1 MKPSFKHYQKE
12 VEFAL
17 ESIRL
22 AAGVVK
28 SVRAQMVQAAFTKQ
42 DESPV
47 TIADFAAQAVVAKFL
62 KDQFPKDPLV
72 GEENAS
78 ELRKEEGGNTV
89 QRIGQFL
96 EPVLGRQSA
105 ETIFD
110 WIDHGSQEP
119 AERFWTMD
127 PIDGTKGF
135 IRGDQYAVALALIEK
150 GDIKVSVMA
159 CPNLTGGNTPDVG
172 GPGTL
177 ACAVRGEG
185 TWVTDLNGKGE
196 WKQLRASK
204 HTAGN
209 EAIILRSFEKKHTD
223 SPRMIEFANLL
234 GLVHPPVLMDSLAKY
249 VVLSSGAADLLLRFP
264 LKDHPH
270 EWIWD
275 QAPGVILIEEAGGRA
290 SDLDGKPLD
299 FTKGRQLKAN
309 RGILMSNGALHDTIL
324 SVLKQIKASN

>member
-1 MKPSFKHYQKE
+1 MKSPFKNYQKE

-22 AAGVVK
+22 AAQVVK
-28 SVRAQMVQAAFTKQ
+28 SVRAQMVEAAFTKQ

-47 TIADFAAQAVVAKFL
+47 TIADFAAQALVAKFL
-62 KDQFPKDPLV
+62 KEKFPKDPLV

-78 ELRKEEGGNTV
+78 ELRQEEGGKTI
-89 QRIGQFL
+89 QRIAEFL
-96 EPVLGRQSA
+96 APVLGKQSHG
-105 ETIFD
+105 TIFD

-135 IRGDQYAVALALIEK
+135 IRGDQYAIALALLEK

-159 CPNLTGGNTPDVG
+159 CPNLKDGNSPAGGI
-172 GPGTL
+172 GTL

-185 TWVTDLNGKGE
+185 TWVSDLSGKGE
-196 WKQLRASK
+196 WKQMRVSK
-204 HTAGN
+204 HASGS
-209 EAIILRSFEKKHTD
+209 EAIILRSYEKKHTD
-223 SPRMIEFANLL
+223 SPRMLEFARLL

-264 LKDHPH
+264 LKDHPY

-275 QAPGVILIEEAGGRA
+275 QAPGVILVQEAGGRA
-290 SDLDGKPLD
+290 SDLDGKPFD
-299 FTKGRQLKAN
+299 FTRGRQLTAN
-309 RGILMSNGALHDTIL
+309 RGVLLTNGVLHDTIL
-324 SVLKQIKASN
+324 GVLKKLKESE